1 MALRWRRLHG
11 YAVPQR
17 LALRC
22 HPPLSTPWQA
32 AVKSWAVGLSAF
44 TLAAALYYGCYN
56 RRKLQP
62 PRLAKEARPARSR

>member
-1 MALRWRRLHG
+1 
-11 YAVPQR
+11 
-17 LALRC
+17 
-22 HPPLSTPWQA
+22 LSTPWQV